1 MPDVQNRFHLSL
13 NVTDLAKSVAFF
25 RQLFGQEPAKQ
36 RADYAKFE
44 LADPPVVLSLEPH
57 PPQPGGALNHVGFRL
72 PDAATLVEWQRRLE
86 LAGIRTQREEGVE
99 CCYARQTKF
108 WVRDPDRNLWE
119 FYVLQQDIDHRGA
132 GQVPDQ
138 MVPQQTPPVAV
149 TLSPQQAVWEHLLS
163 QTISLP
169 LPFENGTLD
178 EVRLRGTFNV
188 KLSRETRQQLLR
200 EIRRTLR
207 PDGQLF
213 VHVLTADRP
222 LLSAP
227 SLPGPAA
234 YVQAVP
240 VDRDLLDEVQQA
252 GFVDLQLT
260 KLAASPCFQA
270 EGVEMRETKLTAR
283 KAGASN
289 GSSQRT
295 VLYKGPFRELRDDEG
310 RVYRRGER
318 VTVSAEV
325 AERLTQEEFAD
336 QFVCFSA
343 PNPNAVACG
352 TSLTV

>member
-13 NVTDLAKSVAFF
+13 NVADLAKSVTFF

-57 PPQPGGALNHVGFRL
+57 APQPGGALNHVGFRL

-99 CCYARQTKF
+99 CCYAKQTKF
-108 WVRDPDRNLWE
+108 WVQDPDRNLWE

-132 GQVPDQ
+132 GQVPEQ
-138 MVPQQTPPVAV
+138 MVTPQPSVAM
-149 TLSPQQAVWEHLLS
+149 TLSPPQMAVWEHLLS

-188 KLSRETRQQLLR
+188 KLAPETRRQLLR

-222 LLSAP
+222 LTSAP

-252 GFVDLQLT
+252 GFIDLQLT
-260 KLAASPCFQA
+260 KLGASPCFQA
-270 EGVEMRETKLTAR
+270 DGVEMRETKLTAR
-283 KAGASN
+283 KAAATN
-289 GSSQRT
+289 GRGQRT

-310 RVYRRGER
+310 HVYRRGER
-318 VTVSAEV
+318 VTVCADV
-325 AERLTQEEFAD
+325 AERLTQGDLAN

-343 PNPNAVACG
+343 PNPTAVACG
-352 TSLTV
+352 T